1 VDNECQLTKSPWYL
15 QDGDLLLF
23 KDDREPEV
31 EHVTESETN
40 KNDSH
45 KSAVPP
51 KNRPQEKALKIWT
64 IYDPEYQ
71 QELECERGD
80 DKTKVERS
88 E

>member
-1 VDNECQLTKSPWYL
+1 VDNECHLTKSPWYL

-23 KDDREPEV
+23 KDEREPEV
-31 EHVTESETN
+31 EHVTELETN

-45 KSAVPP
+45 KSAAS

-71 QELECERGD
+71 QQLECGQAD
-80 DKTKVERS
+80 DKTKVANK
-88 E
+88 